1 MGLLESFKGF
11 VSRIKEAVKG
21 KLSASDNLLLEHL
34 LNRTN
39 ERNLILARGLLTALD
54 IHSPKKSDIQLL
66 ARILD
71 NANIR
76 IIKNKK
82 PFTREEENTIS
93 KIFLKY
99 GLSQKVADWMSAQR
113 DIFLYNQ
120 ISIMAN
126 ESTVKKPTP
135 IKVIKL
141 KKRKK
146 KQKLS

>member
-1 MGLLESFKGF
+1 MDVEVKKSEIHGRGVFAKKDFK
-11 VSRIKEAVKG
+11 KG
-21 KLSASDNLLLEHL
+21 EVVMRWHPIKLSLEEEKNLTKE
-34 LNRTN
+34 
-39 ERNLILARGLLTALD
+39 
-54 IHSPKKSDIQLL
+54 Q
-66 ARILD
+66 
-71 NANIR
+71 
-76 IIKNKK
+76 
-82 PFTREEENTIS
+82 EENTIS

-135 IKVIKL
+135 KKVKKI